1 MAADPS
7 NLKELIEFMA
17 KSLVDFPDDVKVVEE
32 VHEQTT
38 MYKLYVNKQDLGKV
52 IGKLG
57 RTARSLRTI
66 LMAASTK
73 LDRRSVLDIVE

>member
-1 MAADPS
+1 MADSS
-7 NLKELIEFMA
+7 NLRDLIEFMSKA
-17 KSLVDFPDDVKVVEE
+17 LVDFPDDVDVKEV

-38 MYKLYVNKQDLGKV
+38 KFELRVNKQDLGKV
-52 IGKLG
+52 IGKQG

-73 LDRRSVLDIVE
+73 LDRRSVLDIIE

>member
-1 MAADPS
+1 MATDPS
-7 NLKELIEFMA
+7 NLRDLLEFMSKA
-17 KSLVDFPDDVKVVEE
+17 LVDFPDDVDVKEV

-38 MYKLYVNKQDLGKV
+38 KFELRVNKQDLGKV
-52 IGKLG
+52 IGKQG

-73 LDRRSVLDIVE
+73 LDRRSVLDIIE

>member
-1 MAADPS
+1 MSSDPS
-7 NLKELIEFMA
+7 NLRDLIEFMSKA
-17 KSLVDFPDDVKVVEE
+17 LVDFPDDVDVKEV

-38 MYKLYVNKQDLGKV
+38 KFELRVNKQDLGKV
-52 IGKLG
+52 IGKQG

-73 LDRRSVLDIVE
+73 LDRRSVLDIIE

>member
-1 MAADPS
+1 MADSS
-7 NLKELIEFMA
+7 NLRDLIEFMSKA
-17 KSLVDFPDDVKVVEE
+17 LVDFPDDVDVKEV

-38 MYKLYVNKQDLGKV
+38 KFELRVNKNDLGKV
-52 IGKLG
+52 IGKQG

-73 LDRRSVLDIVE
+73 LDRRSVLDIIE

>member
-1 MAADPS
+1 MADSS
-7 NLKELIEFMA
+7 NLRDLIEFMSKA
-17 KSLVDFPDDVKVVEE
+17 LVDYPDDVDVKEV

-38 MYKLYVNKQDLGKV
+38 KFELRVNKQDLGKV
-52 IGKLG
+52 IGKQG

-73 LDRRSVLDIVE
+73 LDRRSVLDIIE

>member
-7 NLKELIEFMA
+7 NLRDLIEFMSKA
-17 KSLVDFPDDVKVVEE
+17 LVDFPDDVEVKEV

-38 MYKLYVNKQDLGKV
+38 KFELRVNKQDLGKV
-52 IGKLG
+52 IGKQG

-73 LDRRSVLDIVE
+73 LDRRSVLDIIE

>member
-1 MAADPS
+1 MASDFS
-7 NLKELIEFMA
+7 NLRDLIEFMSKA
-17 KSLVDFPDDVKVVEE
+17 LVDFPDDVDVKEI

-38 MYKLYVNKQDLGKV
+38 KFELRVNKQDLGKV
-52 IGKLG
+52 IGKQG

-73 LDRRSVLDIVE
+73 LDRRSVLDIIE

>member
-1 MAADPS
+1 MSSDHS
-7 NLKELIEFMA
+7 NLRDLIEFMSKA
-17 KSLVDFPDDVKVVEE
+17 LVDFPDDVDVKEV

-38 MYKLYVNKQDLGKV
+38 KFELRVNKQDLGKV
-52 IGKLG
+52 IGKQG

-73 LDRRSVLDIVE
+73 LDRRSVLDIIE

>member
-7 NLKELIEFMA
+7 NLRDLIEFMSKA
-17 KSLVDFPDDVKVVEE
+17 LVDFPDDVEVKEV
-32 VHEQTT
+32 VHEQTA
-38 MYKLYVNKQDLGKV
+38 KFELRVNKQDLGKV
-52 IGKLG
+52 IGKQG

-73 LDRRSVLDIVE
+73 LDRRSVLDIIE

>member
-7 NLKELIEFMA
+7 NLRDLIEFMSKA
-17 KSLVDFPDDVKVVEE
+17 LVDYPDDVEVKEV

-38 MYKLYVNKQDLGKV
+38 KFELRVNKQDLGKV
-52 IGKLG
+52 IGKQG

-73 LDRRSVLDIVE
+73 LDRRSVLDIIE

>member
-1 MAADPS
+1 MAADTS
-7 NLKELIEFMA
+7 NLRDLIEFMSKA
-17 KSLVDFPDDVKVVEE
+17 LVDYPDDVDVKEV

-38 MYKLYVNKQDLGKV
+38 KFELRVNKADLGKV
-52 IGKLG
+52 IGKQG

-73 LDRRSVLDIVE
+73 LDRRSVLDIIE

>member
-1 MAADPS
+1 MSESS
-7 NLKELIEFMA
+7 NLRDLIEFMSKA
-17 KSLVDFPDDVKVVEE
+17 LVDFPDDVDVKEV

-38 MYKLYVNKQDLGKV
+38 KFELRVNKQDLGKV
-52 IGKLG
+52 IGKQG

-73 LDRRSVLDIVE
+73 LDRRSVLDIIE

>member
-1 MAADPS
+1 MASDFS
-7 NLKELIEFMA
+7 NLRDLIEFMSKA
-17 KSLVDFPDDVKVVEE
+17 LVDFPDDVDVKEV

-38 MYKLYVNKQDLGKV
+38 KFELRVNKQDLGKV
-52 IGKLG
+52 IGKQG

-73 LDRRSVLDIVE
+73 LDRRSVLDIIE

>member
-1 MAADPS
+1 MASDPS
-7 NLKELIEFMA
+7 NLRDLIEFMSKA
-17 KSLVDFPDDVKVVEE
+17 LVDFPDDVDVKEI

-38 MYKLYVNKQDLGKV
+38 KFELRVNKQDLGKV
-52 IGKLG
+52 IGKQG

-73 LDRRSVLDIVE
+73 LDRRSVLDIIE

>member
-1 MAADPS
+1 MATDQS
-7 NLKELIEFMA
+7 NLKDLIEFMA

>member
-7 NLKELIEFMA
+7 NLKDLIEFMSKA
-17 KSLVDFPDDVKVVEE
+17 LVDFPDDVKVVKE

-66 LMAASTK
+66 LIAASTK

>member
-1 MAADPS
+1 MATDPS
-7 NLKELIEFMA
+7 NLRDLIEFMSKA
-17 KSLVDFPDDVKVVEE
+17 LVDFPDDVDVKEV

-38 MYKLYVNKQDLGKV
+38 KFELRVNKQDLGKV
-52 IGKLG
+52 IGKQG

-73 LDRRSVLDIVE
+73 LDRRSVLDIIE

>member
-1 MAADPS
+1 MSDSS
-7 NLKELIEFMA
+7 NLRDLIEFMA
-17 KSLVDFPDDVKVVEE
+17 KALVDFPDDVDVKEV

-38 MYKLYVNKQDLGKV
+38 KFELRVNKQDLGKV
-52 IGKLG
+52 IGKQG

-73 LDRRSVLDIVE
+73 LDRRSVLDIIE